1 MKDMKK
7 PAYRTPESDVMEIRM
22 QGILCSSNENPDQGG
37 GLAPSLEDLEESWTG
52 VELEPVF

>member
-22 QGILCSSNENPDQGG
+22 QGILCQSTEDPNPKED
-37 GLAPSLEDLEESWTG
+37 LAPMMDELDDL
-52 VELEPVF
+52 FKA